1 VGGRI
6 ELLRFEAGSEGDEE
20 YRQIGLVVEIS
31 L

>member
-1 VGGRI
+1 VGGNI

-20 YRQIGLVVEIS
+20 HGQIGLVVEIR